1 MTEVLLY
8 ALHLSTPKPG
18 FVKGPVDAVEAK
30 VYGIYIDGKPY
41 KPNPNAT
48 EDCLPHF
55 YKKAFKRA
63 GNFWFNSSTD
73 IFNLTLYGCR
83 QKYLNTL
90 YAIPYMFDP
99 TTGISKTLDGRII

>member
-8 ALHLSTPKPG
+8 ALYLSTPKPG
-18 FVKGPVDAVEAK
+18 FVKGPVKAIEVLSYGNFLNGVIYQPDPDSVE
-30 VYGIYIDGKPY
+30 
-41 KPNPNAT
+41 
-48 EDCLPHF
+48 ECLPYF

-63 GNFWFNSSTD
+63 GNSWSNFSANVL
-73 IFNLTLYGCR
+73 NLTLFGCR
-83 QKYLNTL
+83 QKYLKAL